1 MINQV
6 ECCPVLA
13 YNEAEM
19 FLSIRNMDA
28 IGDFDKSSFSG
39 TLIFNSS

>member
-1 MINQV
+1 
-6 ECCPVLA
+6 
-13 YNEAEM
+13 M

-39 TLIFNSS
+39 NLIFNFNWSGFSLETEIRQWRQ